1 VSAQP
6 GLFDQPPPA
15 PDVVE
20 LETRIE
26 QLESALA
33 LSRGYSSRLETALD
47 SINDAALDLMAV
59 FGDATDHVP
68 TLIKMATDRLKE
80 PTCPPASNP

>member
-1 VSAQP
+1 MTQP
-6 GLFDQPPPA
+6 GLFDPPPA
-15 PDVVE
+15 APDVAQME
-20 LETRIE
+20 ARME

-33 LSRGYSSRLETALD
+33 LSRGYSKRLETALD
-47 SINDAALDLMAV
+47 TINDAALDLMAV

-80 PTCPPASNP
+80 TPCPPASNP